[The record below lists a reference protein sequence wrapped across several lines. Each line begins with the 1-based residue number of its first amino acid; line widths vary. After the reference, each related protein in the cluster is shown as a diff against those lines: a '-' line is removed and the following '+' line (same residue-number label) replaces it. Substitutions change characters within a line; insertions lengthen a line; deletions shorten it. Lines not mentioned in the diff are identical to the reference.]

1 VPVVPMRHQLMITE
15 PIEGVAPAQPIC
27 RVIDANVYVRPE
39 KGGLML
45 GGYEANPQP
54 YDARQLPDGFQ
65 IKDLALDLEVLRG
78 LADKVHDVFP
88 VFAGAAIREHRGGL
102 PTITAD
108 GKQIVGPMPGLRG
121 FYAATGCCV
130 GGLSISPAIGQCLA
144 ELILT
149 GNPFLSLDE
158 LAITRFGSDLDD
170 EATLRAA
177 AISNYAHQ
185 YGSGWETAIA

>member
-1 VPVVPMRHQLMITE
+1 MPYPWAMFALELVHM
-15 PIEGVAPAQPIC
+15 GVAPDQPIC

-45 GGYEANPQP
+45 GGYETDPQP
-54 YDARQLPDGFQ
+54 FDVRALPKGFQ
-65 IKDLALDLEVLRG
+65 IKDLPLDLGVLRG
-78 LADKVHDVFP
+78 LADKVRDVFP
-88 VFAGAAIREHRGGL
+88 VFRDAPVCEHRGGL

-108 GKQIVGPMPGLRG
+108 GKHIVGHVPGLRG

-149 GNPFLSLDE
+149 GTSSLTLDE
-158 LAITRFGSDLDD
+158 MAITRFGPELADD
-170 EATLRAA
+170 EALREAGIA
-177 AISNYAHQ
+177 TYAHQ
-185 YGSGWETAIA
+185 YAGGWDAALV